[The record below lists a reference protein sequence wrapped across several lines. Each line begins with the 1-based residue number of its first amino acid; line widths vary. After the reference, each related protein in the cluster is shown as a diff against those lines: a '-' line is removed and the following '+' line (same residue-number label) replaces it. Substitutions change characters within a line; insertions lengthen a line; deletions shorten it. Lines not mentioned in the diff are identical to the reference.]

1 MVILGILIM
10 FAGLEEMKILAY
22 QILILGAMFFGLGVV
37 VISVGVLNNSIKK
50 LLSEKVSR
58 NKTEISDK
66 DLLRLRDEL
75 TKS

>member
-37 VISVGVLNNSIKK
+37 VISVGVLNNSTGLKI
-50 LLSEKVSR
+50 VG
-58 NKTEISDK
+58 I
-66 DLLRLRDEL
+66 
-75 TKS
+75 